1 MLRLAP
7 LLLLGALLAGCAA
20 GPLDGSVPAS
30 GPTDGSPAS
39 SAPAASSAAPAP
51 VGTSDAAR
59 LLAGLPVA
67 REDRSR
73 PYERSAFGYGDG
85 EFDPDGDGCWT
96 RREVLVRDHV
106 GPLEIGRGCR
116 LTGEWRSVYDGRTT
130 TDPDAFS
137 LDHLVPLAEAW
148 RSGADR
154 WPSRR
159 LVAYGNDLGYRWSLV
174 AVTAAVNEEKGDQ
187 DPASWLPQRDRCTY
201 VAAWIA
207 VKSRWRLTVDPA
219 EHAALTD
226 RLEACGPVRVATP
239 APPDLTTLLP

>member
-1 MLRLAP
+1 VLRLAP
-7 LLLLGALLAGCAA
+7 LLLLGVLLAGCTAGTGSPAGLGSEAPTTPAA
-20 GPLDGSVPAS
+20 SASAAS
-30 GPTDGSPAS
+30 GPA
-39 SAPAASSAAPAP
+39 
-51 VGTSDAAR
+51 GTSDAAS
-59 LLAGLPVA
+59 LLAGLRVA
-67 REDRSR
+67 PEDHDA

-96 RREVLVRDHV
+96 RREVLIRDHV
-106 GPLEIGRGCR
+106 GPLAIGRGCR

-148 RSGADR
+148 RSGAAA

-219 EHAALTD
+219 EHAALAA
-226 RLEACGPVRVATP
+226 RLAACGPVRVATP
-239 APPDLTTLLP
+239 PAPDLATLLP